1 MDISAIINE
10 WGENREDYF
19 QAMTPPIYQT
29 SNFRYETVDAFRH
42 AFQDEFEAYLYSR
55 GKNPTVDILRKKLA
69 ALEGAEDCLVFN
81 SGIAAITAAVL
92 AQVQSGDHIVCVD
105 QPYSWVQKLLKET
118 LPKFGVH
125 TSFVDGRYIESFERA
140 ILPNTKLIYLE
151 SPNTWDFALQDLAA
165 VAALAQSENIVTI
178 CDNSYCTGLWQQPIA
193 LGIDLTVQSA
203 TKYISGHSDTVAGVL
218 CGSTA
223 MIQRIFNSEYL
234 TIGSGIQP
242 FNAWLLIRGLRTL
255 PIRLERVAQT
265 TDKVLAYLKQ
275 QPLVEKIYF
284 PFDPGF
290 DQYELARQ
298 QMKNAG
304 GLLSFVLRADRVEAI
319 EAFCERLQHIWMAV
333 SWGGY
338 ESLII
343 PRCAGM
349 PREQFDAN
357 EPVHRM
363 IRLYVGLEEPDYL
376 IRDLEQAFAT
386 LAG

>member
-81 SGIAAITAAVL
+81 SGIAAITAAVF

-357 EPVHRM
+357 DPVHRM

>member
-42 AFQDEFEAYLYSR
+42 AFQDEFEAYLHSR

-125 TSFVDGRYIESFERA
+125 TSFVDGRSIDSFERA

-255 PIRLERVAQT
+255 PIRLERVA
-265 TDKVLAYLKQ
+265 
-275 QPLVEKIYF
+275 
-284 PFDPGF
+284 
-290 DQYELARQ
+290 
-298 QMKNAG
+298 
-304 GLLSFVLRADRVEAI
+304 
-319 EAFCERLQHIWMAV
+319 
-333 SWGGY
+333 
-338 ESLII
+338 
-343 PRCAGM
+343 
-349 PREQFDAN
+349 
-357 EPVHRM
+357 
-363 IRLYVGLEEPDYL
+363 
-376 IRDLEQAFAT
+376 
-386 LAG
+386 